1 MSQVWVECT
10 CTLPAPCD
18 FPSGISVFAVSLSF
32 FSLPLFINFC
42 FWLHWVSW
50 AATSHC
56 SSRASCFYAWTF
68 SSCGEWGLLSSCGAR
83 ASHCSGFSCGGVQ
96 ALGHVGFSDCGIGL
110 SCLRACG
117 ILVPGP
123 GIEPVSPALAGRLLT
138 IGQPGK
144 LLFACSTRSDSMK
157 TDCSLLHFQ
166 HLARSGHTVDIPNI
180 ETE

>member
-50 AATSHC
+50 AETSHC

-96 ALGHVGFSDCGIGL
+96 ALGHVGFSDCGIRAQLPQGMWDL
-110 SCLRACG
+110 SSWTRDRTC
-117 ILVPGP
+117 VPCIGRQTP
-123 GIEPVSPALAGRLLT
+123 NHWTTRETPV
-138 IGQPGK
+138 
-144 LLFACSTRSDSMK
+144 CM
-157 TDCSLLHFQ
+157 LH
-166 HLARSGHTVDIPNI
+166 
-180 ETE
+180 